1 MLNTVSQ
8 YIRDAK
14 KKKYWRSGRWTGEYT
29 SALQQGQ
36 RLSAVIGRKVVLRR
50 EAIGFQREDVALI
63 SNVSHTV
70 DVSGKNYTCGIGR
83 SVSDN
88 VMHTDLG

>member
-14 KKKYWRSGRWTGEYT
+14 KNWRSGRWTGECT
-29 SALQQGQ
+29 PALQRGQ

-50 EAIGFQREDVALI
+50 EAIGFHCEDVALI
-63 SNVSHTV
+63 SNVSHIQWMFLERITRV
-70 DVSGKNYTCGIGR
+70 ALEDRYQT
-83 SVSDN
+83 
-88 VMHTDLG
+88 T